1 MKAMDE
7 TDDLEAKECP
17 KCHGLLIKQEVDEG
31 WFCENCDKP
40 HEKN

>member
-1 MKAMDE
+1 MDE
-7 TDDLEAKECP
+7 TDDLEAKECL